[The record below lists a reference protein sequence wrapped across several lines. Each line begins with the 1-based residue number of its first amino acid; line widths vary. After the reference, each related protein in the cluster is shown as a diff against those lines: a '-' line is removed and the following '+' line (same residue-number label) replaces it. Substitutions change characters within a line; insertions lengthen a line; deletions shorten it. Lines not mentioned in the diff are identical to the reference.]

1 MLCAVL
7 LFTIFFKLAG
17 VWLSEYSSYKVKN
30 EARGL
35 AFMSYEFLGVLVHLD
50 I

>member
-1 MLCAVL
+1 MPCFCLPY
-7 LFTIFFKLAG
+7 F
-17 VWLSEYSSYKVKN
+17 LSWRGFGYRSIQGYKVKN

-35 AFMSYEFLGVLVHLD
+35 AFISYEFLGVLVHLD